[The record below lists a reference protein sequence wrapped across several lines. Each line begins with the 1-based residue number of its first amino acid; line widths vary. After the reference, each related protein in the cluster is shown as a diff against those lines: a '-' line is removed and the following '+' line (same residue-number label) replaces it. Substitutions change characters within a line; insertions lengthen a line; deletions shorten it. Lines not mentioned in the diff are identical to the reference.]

1 MTATKEEMM
10 NKTIEKLKADHNQK
24 LIDLYNKYYDK
35 AMEDST
41 CFKAF
46 NDVSRELFK
55 GSDESEIDNILN
67 RFKDGDAD

>member
-1 MTATKEEMM
+1 MTATKNEMM
-10 NKTIEKLKADHNQK
+10 SKQIEKLKADHNQK

-35 AMEDST
+35 AMEDSA